1 MRRTVTFLAVWH
13 DNSGTTAIEYAF
25 VAILIS
31 TVAIAAMDAIG
42 SWTAGAFA
50 IAANSL

>member
-1 MRRTVTFLAVWH
+1 MRRTVTLSAVSR
-13 DNSGTTAIEYAF
+13 DDSGTTAIEYAF

-50 IAANSL
+50 VAANSL